1 VGRLTALPWTGSRV
15 YWEPVFVYNNSM
27 KNDTLSQLLD
37 QMFIEAFLD
46 SVESSNRL
54 EAIVVPRHRIQE
66 ICIGTY
72 DCENNE

>member
-1 VGRLTALPWTGSRV
+1 MENNALS
-15 YWEPVFVYNNSM
+15 N
-27 KNDTLSQLLD
+27 LLD

-54 EAIVVPRHRIQE
+54 EGIIVPRQRIQE

-72 DCENNE
+72 DCEDNE